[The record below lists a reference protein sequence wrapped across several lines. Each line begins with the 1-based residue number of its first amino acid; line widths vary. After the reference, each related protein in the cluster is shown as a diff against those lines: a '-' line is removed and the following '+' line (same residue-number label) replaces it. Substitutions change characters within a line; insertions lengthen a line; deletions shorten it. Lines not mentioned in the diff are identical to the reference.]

1 MYRADEASN
10 EARHNYLD
18 VHFEADEAS
27 NEARHNYLDVHF
39 VRVTHSSPFLMYL
52 NMSPVLVEV
61 L

>member
-1 MYRADEASN
+1 MRRSIYLRERVAVYR
-10 EARHNYLD
+10 
-18 VHFEADEAS
+18 ADEAS